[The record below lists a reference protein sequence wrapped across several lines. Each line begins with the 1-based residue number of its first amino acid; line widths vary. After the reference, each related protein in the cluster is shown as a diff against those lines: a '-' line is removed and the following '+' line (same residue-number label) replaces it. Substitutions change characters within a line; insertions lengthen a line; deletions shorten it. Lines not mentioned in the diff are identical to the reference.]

1 MRFTRSLVFLVKID
15 SMIYQSFLSN
25 DLLTTSIIKSGI
37 QNWYE
42 LIDIVSKL
50 PYGRNANRTDFS
62 LVLTEQK
69 GTCSSKHAFLKTV
82 ADLNQI
88 PDVKLILGMY
98 KMNEENTPGI
108 GSALIENQLDYLPE
122 AHCYLQISDEKVDFT
137 SENSSFNRIKNVILT
152 EIEIK
157 PKQVGDWKVDYHKS
171 YLRNWQKQQGVS
183 LSFEDLW
190 SIREKC
196 IANLSLKKMKNQ

>member
-1 MRFTRSLVFLVKID
+1 MRFNRSLVFLVKID
-15 SMIYQSFLSN
+15 SMIYRTLLSN
-25 DLLTTSIIKSGI
+25 DLLTAFIKNSGI
-37 QNWYE
+37 QNWNE
-42 LIDIVSKL
+42 LSDLVAKL

-62 LVLTEQK
+62 LVLSERK

-98 KMNEENTPGI
+98 KMNKENTPGI
-108 GSALIENQLDYLPE
+108 GSVLVGNQLDYLPE
-122 AHCYLQISDEKVDFT
+122 AHCYLQISGEKFDFT
-137 SENSSFNRIKNVILT
+137 SEYSSFNRIKNVILT
-152 EIEIK
+152 EIEIT
-157 PKQVGDWKVDYHKS
+157 PEQVGDWKVDYHKS
-171 YLRNWQKQQGVS
+171 YMKNWQKEQSVS

-196 IANLSLKKMKNQ
+196 IANLSL